1 MESGN
6 RRTKR
11 MAPIIIAAFI
21 LLAAGVTG
29 CIQESAPPAAQGR
42 KSKTPESGGITTE
55 TTRRAEG
62 EALFRQMCA
71 PCHGTGGN
79 GRGSRSGPS
88 LQRPELTHGNSRE
101 AIMQSI
107 RDGRPGGMPSF
118 GHALTPA
125 QLESLAT
132 YVQGL
137 KK

>member
-1 MESGN
+1 MKSGN
-6 RRTKR
+6 IRTKR
-11 MAPIIIAAFI
+11 MAPIIIAAYI
-21 LLAAGVTG
+21 LAAGVTG
-29 CIQESAPPAAQGR
+29 CIQESAPPAASGE
-42 KSKTPESGGITTE
+42 KSTVPESGGTAAD

-62 EALFRQMCA
+62 EALFRQMCVS
-71 PCHGTGGN
+71 CHGTAGN

-88 LQRPELTHGNSRE
+88 LQRPELTHGSSRE

-107 RDGRPGGMPSF
+107 RGGRPGGMPSF